1 MCSFIDFFYLPFY
14 NKGMKRFVFIVLSLL
29 FAFGLLILSAVR
41 SFDVYSVFSEDG
53 LREGLEGLNEA
64 ASQHLFLGIIYTIG
78 SVITL
83 AACLVVI
90 FSRYK
95 GLTPIYEKLKES
107 HKELKE
113 KQESKRIMR
122 KQKRLEKLQAEMD
135 ELKKDE

>member
-95 GLTPIYEKLKES
+95 VLTPIYEK
-107 HKELKE
+107 LKE

-135 ELKKDE
+135 ELKK